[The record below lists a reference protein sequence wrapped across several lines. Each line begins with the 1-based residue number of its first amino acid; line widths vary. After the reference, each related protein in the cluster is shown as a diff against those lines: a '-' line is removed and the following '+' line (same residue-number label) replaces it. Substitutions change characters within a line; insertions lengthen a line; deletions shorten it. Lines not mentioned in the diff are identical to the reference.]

1 MIMAGDNIED
11 TRGFDN
17 HEKPEKLDCC
27 LYPND
32 DELLDPVEI
41 NCPEFQFSTLACYI
55 CNGYYG
61 PSFEEPVCATCHAF
75 LFPDEIGIRPV
86 PVFSEV
92 FFYF

>member
-1 MIMAGDNIED
+1 MAGDNIED

-41 NCPEFQFSTLACYI
+41 NCPEFQFSVSV
-55 CNGYYG
+55 N
-61 PSFEEPVCATCHAF
+61 FN
-75 LFPDEIGIRPV
+75 
-86 PVFSEV
+86 
-92 FFYF
+92 FFYFKLNLHYLLELIIYLDFGLLYLQRVLWTEL